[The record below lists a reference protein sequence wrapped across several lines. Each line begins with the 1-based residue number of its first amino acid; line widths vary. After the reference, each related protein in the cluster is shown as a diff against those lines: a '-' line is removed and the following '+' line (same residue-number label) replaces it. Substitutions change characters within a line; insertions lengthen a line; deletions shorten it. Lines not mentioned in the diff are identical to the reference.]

1 MLSPLK
7 LAITFKTSNINESKA
22 EKAVQKSLSAP
33 IVSQNADIKV
43 YLSTT
48 HKEPG
53 EGQFEKVY
61 SNVTALLCLIFIL
74 VNKNIIQLNR

>member
-7 LAITFKTSNINESKA
+7 LAITFKTSNLNESKA
-22 EKAVQKSLSAP
+22 EKVNQKSISGAP
-33 IVSQNADIKV
+33 VSSNADIKI
-43 YLSTT
+43 YLSTS

-61 SNVTALLCLIFIL
+61 SNVIPLL
-74 VNKNIIQLNR
+74 